1 MCNTQDKGE
10 RAGMKDDILTQSMVP
25 CKAVE
30 SAKSCQLSKSKI
42 KFSGYE
48 AAVRSVGVLL
58 ARAMPIFEVAPFGVA
73 YLSVERRFSIGA
85 LVSAAMA
92 ALGYATFFDMSISVR
107 YICAIGVYLLF
118 LFAVGRDGSDIPSS
132 AAISAAGVGVAL
144 ADFGY
149 MIWCGFSLGGI
160 IQLLCDVVLTVL
172 SGVLLEKNRCIFLGK
187 KNGLFT
193 MNSEEKLCFGIFA
206 VIILLG
212 FKSIKIDG
220 YFYAANIIS
229 LWLITIFALCG
240 SIGAAVVC
248 GAVSGIIAGL
258 WGNIFVQTG
267 VFTICAAVGGVAA
280 KKGKSAA
287 VGAVAFSAVVL
298 LLTGGV
304 ETAEIFG
311 YTDIPLFAIA
321 VILTPD
327 YVIRNIKRI
336 TGVGREN
343 TNEERCREYVRSRL
357 NSASD
362 SFRNLA
368 ETFLDLSDKHNN
380 VDMEDVAALFDGV
393 ADRVCR
399 ECSKVSECWVTG
411 FNSTYKSMFRMLE
424 IAERR
429 GEIAES
435 DADNYFAKKCLRL
448 RSITREM
455 NRLFEIYKIN
465 CVWKSKLCEN
475 RELAGQQ
482 LAGVAQILDDIS
494 CELCEEKPD
503 VCAEEEIRMRLAAK
517 NIEAGTLDVTV
528 NPKGIHSAY
537 IEIIGCENPEECRRK
552 AEGALRS
559 VLGVRL
565 AAVGVSET
573 KGGLLMKFAQ
583 PESFKIE
590 AGSAGVGHRE
600 ECGDNCAMRYLS
612 GGKYAAA
619 LSDGMGT
626 GHKASRDSGATVRLL
641 GDFLEAGFDRE
652 IAVRLI
658 NSIMVMKSANEAFAT
673 VDMCVIDLYSGEA
686 EFIKNGAE
694 ASYIKRADRTET
706 VRAAS
711 LPVGVMQNV
720 EIESFAHR
728 LESGD
733 IVVMLSDGLQMKQGY
748 EEWIKTMIDE
758 ADRNMPPQELADRII
773 DMAVTLRGGEVEDD
787 MTVMVMKMTER

>member
-1 MCNTQDKGE
+1 
-10 RAGMKDDILTQSMVP
+10 MKDDILTQAMVP
-25 CKAVE
+25 CKTAE
-30 SAKSCQLSKSKI
+30 GSKYGRVIKDRIKI
-42 KFSGYE
+42 SGYE
-48 AAVRSVGVLL
+48 AAVRSIGVLL
-58 ARAMPIFEVAPFGVA
+58 ARAMPMLEVAPFGTA
-73 YLSVERRFSIGA
+73 FLSIERRFSVGA
-85 LVSAAMA
+85 VVSAVMA
-92 ALGYATFFDMSISVR
+92 AVGYATLFDASIGLR
-107 YICAIGVYLLF
+107 YISAIGVYLLF
-118 LFAVGRDGSDIPSS
+118 LFAVGRDNNDIPSS
-132 AAISAAGVGVAL
+132 AAVSAAGVGAAI

-172 SGVLLEKNRCIFLGK
+172 GGVLLEKNRAVFIGK
-187 KNGLFT
+187 KNRIFT
-193 MNSEEKLCFGIFA
+193 MNGEEKLCFGIFA

-212 FKSIKIDG
+212 FKSIGIEG
-220 YFYAANIIS
+220 YFYLANIVS
-229 LWLITIFALCG
+229 LWFITMLALCG
-240 SIGAAVVC
+240 STGAAVIC
-248 GAVSGIIAGL
+248 GGITGVITGL

-267 VFTICAAVGGVAA
+267 VFTICAAAGGIAA
-280 KKGKSAA
+280 KKGKAAAIGTIAVSAA
-287 VGAVAFSAVVL
+287 VL
-298 LLTGGV
+298 LLAGGV
-304 ETAEIFG
+304 DTADVFG
-311 YTDIPLFAIA
+311 YTDIPLFVIMA
-321 VILTPD
+321 ILTPD
-327 YVIRNIKRI
+327 YMVRNIKRI
-336 TGVGREN
+336 TGVGKEN
-343 TNEERCREYVRSRL
+343 TDEERCREYVRSRL

-429 GEIAES
+429 GEVAES
-435 DADNYFAKKCLRL
+435 DADSYFSRKCLRL

-482 LAGVAQILDDIS
+482 LAGVAQILDDLS
-494 CELCEEKPD
+494 AELCEEKPD
-503 VCAEEEIRMRLAAK
+503 VSAEEEIRARLAAK
-517 NIEAGTLDVTV
+517 NTEVGTLDVTV

-537 IEIIGCENPEECRRK
+537 IEFVDCQNPEECRRR
-552 AEGALRS
+552 AEGAVRS
-559 VLGVRL
+559 VLGVKL

-573 KGGLLMKFAQ
+573 RDGLLMKFAQ
-583 PESFKIE
+583 PERFKIE
-590 AGSAGVGHRE
+590 SGSAGIGHRE

-641 GDFLEAGFDRE
+641 GDFLDAGFDRE

-694 ASYIKRADRTET
+694 ASYIKRGERTET
-706 VRAAS
+706 IRAAS

-720 EIESFAHR
+720 EIESFAHSLR
-728 LESGD
+728 NGD
-733 IVVMLSDGLQMKQGY
+733 IVVMLSDGLWMKQGY
-748 EEWIKTMIDE
+748 EEWIKTMVEE
-758 ADRNMPPQELADRII
+758 ADINMPPQELADRII

-787 MTVMVMKMTER
+787 MTVMVMKLTER